1 MSCARLPWGMEW
13 GGGPRR
19 THRSARGHCTF
30 ALSTRERTP
39 KQRMREH
46 DSECWRM
53 RCRGRGGVALRRT
66 DRLHLRGSAG
76 LRSDPS
82 RSALSQLPAGTEIH
96 LLSVNSELVTTPEGD
111 VELLGVFE
119 MVSPDRTGY
128 PLFVL
133 Q

>member
-1 MSCARLPWGMEW
+1 MIQSAG
-13 GGGPRR
+13 
-19 THRSARGHCTF
+19 ARGAAAVVVLLYAGQIVSTF
-30 ALSTRERTP
+30 EAAP
-39 KQRMREH
+39 
-46 DSECWRM
+46 
-53 RCRGRGGVALRRT
+53 
-66 DRLHLRGSAG
+66 GSG
-76 LRSDPS
+76 
-82 RSALSQLPAGTEIH
+82 QIPAGTEIH